1 MRHPSVSSDMGL
13 AEVGMSSMTTII
25 VVSELKKVY
34 KIQLSVRDCFNSET
48 VGDLV
53 GLIEARLDQEQQPR
67 KMVSPLDSTSSTFM
81 ETPRECSI

>member
-67 KMVSPLDSTSSTFM
+67 
-81 ETPRECSI
+81 